1 MQLVTLKA
9 QTKQSYVWSLI
20 EEGRKR
26 FPEQHPFM
34 KLFYA
39 GKLTLDQLRG
49 WAINRYYFHGHIPEK
64 EAAIAANCPPD
75 VRQLWIEKLVEEA
88 GEKGKPSHPDLWLR
102 FCKDLGL
109 SKEKVMKAD
118 VLPAVRMAVDGYL
131 NLARY
136 RPWRVGVAASLTEH
150 LVPKR
155 MEKMI
160 DAFKKYYPFVTE
172 QGMIFFKEHM
182 VADVEHGELTI
193 GLVEKYSHTQ
203 GDQAEIREGYFYKID
218 MHRVILDSVY
228 LEYVLKNG
236 LKPS

>member
-1 MQLVTLKA
+1 MKA

-34 KLFYA
+34 ELLYD
-39 GKLTLDQLRG
+39 GKLTLDQLKG
-49 WAINRYYFHGHIPEK
+49 WAINRYYFHSHIPEK

-75 VRQLWIEKLVEEA
+75 VRQLWMEKLIEEA

-109 SKEKVMKAD
+109 SKEQVMKAE

-131 NLARY
+131 NIARY
-136 RPWRVGVAASLTEH
+136 RPWMVGVAGSLTEH

-160 DAFKKYYPFVTE
+160 EAFKKHYPFVTE
-172 QGMIFFKEHM
+172 EGMTFFKEHM

-193 GLVEKYSHTQ
+193 DIVEKYSHAPEAQTQ
-203 GDQAEIREGYFYKID
+203 IREGYFYKID
-218 MHRVILDSVY
+218 MHRVILDAVY
-228 LEYVLKNG
+228 FEYVLKKQ
-236 LKPS
+236 LKLPP

>member
-1 MQLVTLKA
+1 MVTLKA

-34 KLFYA
+34 KLLYD
-39 GKLTLDQLRG
+39 GKLTLDQLKG
-49 WAINRYYFHGHIPEK
+49 WAINRYYFHSHIPEK

-75 VRQLWIEKLVEEA
+75 VRQLWIEKLIEEA

-109 SKEKVMKAD
+109 SKEQVMKAE

-131 NLARY
+131 NIARY
-136 RPWRVGVAASLTEH
+136 RPWMVGVAGSLTEH

-160 DAFKKYYPFVTE
+160 ETFKKHYPFVTE
-172 QGMIFFKEHM
+172 EGMTFFKEHM

-193 GLVEKYSHTQ
+193 DIVEKYSHAPEAQ
-203 GDQAEIREGYFYKID
+203 VQIREGYFYKID
-218 MHRVILDSVY
+218 MHRVILDAVY
-228 LEYVLKNG
+228 FEYVLKKQ
-236 LKPS
+236 LKLPP

>member
-1 MQLVTLKA
+1 
-9 QTKQSYVWSLI
+9 
-20 EEGRKR
+20 
-26 FPEQHPFM
+26 M
-34 KLFYA
+34 KLFYS

-49 WAINRYYFHGHIPEK
+49 WAVNRYYFHGHIPEK

-88 GEKGKPSHPDLWLR
+88 GGKGKPSHPDLWLR

-109 SKEKVMKAD
+109 SKEQVKKAE

-160 DAFKKYYPFVTE
+160 DAFKKYYPFFTE
-172 QGMIFFKEHM
+172 DGMIFFKEHM

-193 GLVEKYSHTQ
+193 GLVEKYTHTQ

>member
-1 MQLVTLKA
+1 
-9 QTKQSYVWSLI
+9 
-20 EEGRKR
+20 
-26 FPEQHPFM
+26 M
-34 KLFYA
+34 KLLYA

-75 VRQLWIEKLVEEA
+75 VRSLWIEKLVEEA
-88 GEKGKPSHPDLWLR
+88 GGKGKPSHPDLWLR

-109 SKEKVMKAD
+109 SEEQVMKAG

-136 RPWRVGVAASLTEH
+136 KPWRVGVAASLTEH

-172 QGMIFFKEHM
+172 DGMTFFKEHM

-193 GLVEKYSHTQ
+193 GLVEKYTHTQ

>member
-1 MQLVTLKA
+1 
-9 QTKQSYVWSLI
+9 
-20 EEGRKR
+20 
-26 FPEQHPFM
+26 M
-34 KLFYA
+34 KLLYG

-75 VRQLWIEKLVEEA
+75 VRSLWIEKLVEEA
-88 GEKGKPSHPDLWLR
+88 GGKGKPSHPDLWLR

-109 SKEKVMKAD
+109 SEEQVMKAD

-136 RPWRVGVAASLTEH
+136 KPWRVGVAASLTEH

-172 QGMIFFKEHM
+172 DGMTFFKEHM

-193 GLVEKYSHTQ
+193 GLVEKYTHTQ

>member
-1 MQLVTLKA
+1 VVTLKA

-34 KLFYA
+34 KLLYG

-75 VRQLWIEKLVEEA
+75 VRSLWIEKLVEEA
-88 GEKGKPSHPDLWLR
+88 GGKGKPSHPDLWLR
-102 FCKDLGL
+102 FCRDLGL
-109 SKEKVMKAD
+109 SKEKVMKAE

-136 RPWRVGVAASLTEH
+136 KPWRVGVAASLTEH

-172 QGMIFFKEHM
+172 DGMTFFKEHM

-193 GLVEKYSHTQ
+193 GLVEKYTHTQ

>member
-1 MQLVTLKA
+1 
-9 QTKQSYVWSLI
+9 
-20 EEGRKR
+20 
-26 FPEQHPFM
+26 M